1 MKEML
6 HNQPTDIKGMKMTSM
21 LSQVCTLPYVNDAI
35 AICNQHIWLQGKH
48 ASLADGVPETDLAAL
63 VSNDMVLMLA
73 AAVMLVIVAAPQN
86 EVNAGWSRR
95 QVKPGY

>member
-1 MKEML
+1 
-6 HNQPTDIKGMKMTSM
+6 MKMTSM

-63 VSNDMVLMLA
+63 VSNDMVLMRA
-73 AAVMLVIVAAPQN
+73 AAVMLVIVAAAAPQN
-86 EVNAGWSRR
+86 EVNAGWSSR